1 MSVLKT
7 VKVYEKSYSV
17 SIHIKKYKMGPC
29 TVTKIPTGTSTL
41 SLHT

>member
-7 VKVYEKSYSV
+7 LKVYEKSYSV
-17 SIHIKKYKMGPC
+17 SIHIKKYKWVH
-29 TVTKIPTGTSTL
+29 VTKIPTGTSIL

>member
-1 MSVLKT
+1 MSVFKT

-29 TVTKIPTGTSTL
+29 N
-41 SLHT
+41 